1 MGRAA
6 SKLDGS
12 AQGDDKL
19 KIQDTSVQ
27 VQSSGILRR
36 LNMNE
41 NNMTSALKTRTTK
54 RTFMNG

>member
-19 KIQDTSVQ
+19 KIQDTSVH

-41 NNMTSALKTRTTK
+41 NNMTSALKTRATE